1 MAAKPN
7 RTDLNNKATKVAK
20 QTVPGQ
26 TYGKATEQMQSQS
39 LVPMAP
45 PPTEMKAAPVGPAPG
60 RLGAFARPTERPNEP
75 LTAGVDFGAGAGSM
89 QAGMPMRSGT
99 EEAGLAELR
108 AIYQM
113 YPDDALG
120 SMLDSY
126 LREGR

>member
-1 MAAKPN
+1 
-7 RTDLNNKATKVAK
+7 
-20 QTVPGQ
+20 
-26 TYGKATEQMQSQS
+26 MQ
-39 LVPMAP
+39 V
-45 PPTEMKAAPVGPAPG
+45 
-60 RLGAFARPTERPNEP
+60 
-75 LTAGVDFGAGAGSM
+75 
-89 QAGMPMRSGT
+89 GMPMRSGT